1 MHYEP
6 ICKQVTHAKIGC
18 VSFARLQL
26 RCLSIRSTNTHFSVE
41 YGCLH
46 TIGSSRSHQGSRTSP
61 QKFRLWRV
69 SDVIKLR
76 FYDFFSREF
85 KLQMSADVCILKM
98 STLYYYVSNI
108 VILKSIKIKEMQ
120 NRLRALFCSV
130 SIDDMMNFVGMNYQE
145 ISISQI
151 SHLQ

>member
-1 MHYEP
+1 M
-6 ICKQVTHAKIGC
+6 CSK
-18 VSFARLQL
+18 L

-98 STLYYYVSNI
+98 STLYCVSNL
-108 VILKSIKIKEMQ
+108 VVPKTKML
-120 NRLRALFCSV
+120 NRLFFAPFPLMTWC
-130 SIDDMMNFVGMNYQE
+130 IFVVMNYQE
-145 ISISQI
+145 ISISHLRDPI
-151 SHLQ
+151 SRHLQCLPSFASKLLLRESIWS

>member
-1 MHYEP
+1 M
-6 ICKQVTHAKIGC
+6 CSK
-18 VSFARLQL
+18 L

-61 QKFRLWRV
+61 QKFRLRRV

-85 KLQMSADVCILKM
+85 KLQMSADVCILKL
-98 STLYYYVSNI
+98 STLYCVSNL
-108 VILKSIKIKEMQ
+108 VVPKKKVEQTFFAPFPLMT
-120 NRLRALFCSV
+120 
-130 SIDDMMNFVGMNYQE
+130 
-145 ISISQI
+145 
-151 SHLQ
+151 